1 MSQKA
6 TVGELKVELSKTE
19 RKLQDVNVDGGG
31 TPDDSH
37 SSTASLAAATGNGGS
52 ESHNIEESQ
61 FREEMRCLKARRAML
76 TAHQFLDQVKVS
88 ICIGKTGRGL
98 NGMSNDCKGG
108 GVNTCIRNS
117 CYPHSLTFSP
127 LRILYTF

>member
-1 MSQKA
+1 MLPIPPNALPPVISVSPKA
-6 TVGELKVELSKTE
+6 TVSELKVELSKTE

-31 TPDDSH
+31 THDDSH

-88 ICIGKTGRGL
+88 IRITKTGR
-98 NGMSNDCKGG
+98 M
-108 GVNTCIRNS
+108 V
-117 CYPHSLTFSP
+117 
-127 LRILYTF
+127 